1 LDLYN
6 RHIQESADIM
16 KQSLLL
22 AALATSGTLAS
33 PHGHLHKRLSHSH
46 NHEKRGVEVVTVT
59 VCKLGVMELP
69 ESVCDFYVN
78 KGVLKYVDDGS
89 GTPVVALAAPAA
101 SSVSHSHYESGNT
114 TESDY
119 C

>member
-1 LDLYN
+1 
-6 RHIQESADIM
+6 M

-33 PHGHLHKRLSHSH
+33 PHGHLHKRLLHSR
-46 NHEKRGVEVVTVT
+46 NHEKRAVEVVTVT
-59 VCKLGVMELP
+59 VCKLGPLELP

-89 GTPVVALAAPAA
+89 GTPAVALANPAPSPA
-101 SSVSHSHYESGNT
+101 SVSHWW
-114 TESDY
+114 
-119 C
+119 